1 MICGLDV
8 LGKQSD
14 APDAPLIRASD
25 FPKNFQAALSFFLH
39 SAQLTANAPAP
50 EIVVASP
57 GHEVKNLRQYSQEF
71 HAWKHEVEPRHEYDG
86 GNQQCRN
93 KQFHATIVS
102 VSGVVVK

>member
-1 MICGLDV
+1 MLKAYHIQPQKSTGTSIMIRRLGV

-14 APDAPLIRASD
+14 APDAPLICASD
-25 FPKNFQAALSFFLH
+25 FPKNFQAALSF
-39 SAQLTANAPAP
+39 
-50 EIVVASP
+50 
-57 GHEVKNLRQYSQEF
+57 
-71 HAWKHEVEPRHEYDG
+71 HAWKHDVEPRHEYDG